1 MPRRR
6 PISDITVTDVR
17 SCPFCGSRELEAYPI
32 KSTRQQVVATCII
45 CRLCNARGPVVP
57 IIKTTAGK
65 QLREQSVR
73 HATWQWNGNCQR
85 RSCPVD
91 AAHPYGFY
99 VVGGRDDPAVIAAAA
114 SASADV
120 VQDAAVSPAAPG
132 TSDAVQ
138 DVEGVEDVAISAED
152 AGALDVQATGSA
164 ESDAV
169 GIADADA
176 AVTVE
181 PMPEDAGSAAGGQ
194 VLECGQACIQDVCTV
209 DKQAIADALAA
220 SADLQPAGPIDP
232 PDVVEA
238 ERAAILAAANR
249 LNAEAEA
256 AGVSVYEYITGQP
269 IPPDVIANY

>member
-6 PISDITVTDVR
+6 PISDITVTDAR
-17 SCPFCGSRELEAYPI
+17 SCPFCGSRELEAHPI
-32 KSTRQQVVATCII
+32 KSARKQVVATCII

-57 IIKTTAGK
+57 IIKTVSGK
-65 QLREQSVR
+65 QLREQTVR

-114 SASADV
+114 SADV

-132 TSDAVQ
+132 TTDAVE
-138 DVEGVEDVAISAED
+138 DVEDVAISAED
-152 AGALDVQATGSA
+152 AETGKQSIASA

-169 GIADADA
+169 GSADADADA

-181 PMPEDAGSAAGGQ
+181 PMPEDAGSAAGVQ
-194 VLECGQACIQDVCTV
+194 VLECGQACIQDVRTL
-209 DKQAIADALAA
+209 DKQAIADALARPD
-220 SADLQPAGPIDP
+220 SLQPAGPIDP
-232 PDVVEA
+232 PDVVQA
-238 ERAAILAAANR
+238 ERAAIQAAAVR

-256 AGVSVYEYITGQP
+256 AGVSMYEYLTGQP
-269 IPPDVIANY
+269 IPPELAAD

>member
-1 MPRRR
+1 M
-6 PISDITVTDVR
+6 
-17 SCPFCGSRELEAYPI
+17 
-32 KSTRQQVVATCII
+32 
-45 CRLCNARGPVVP
+45 
-57 IIKTTAGK
+57 
-65 QLREQSVR
+65 
-73 HATWQWNGNCQR
+73 
-85 RSCPVD
+85 D

-138 DVEGVEDVAISAED
+138 DVEGVAISAED

-181 PMPEDAGSAAGGQ
+181 PMPEDAGSAAGVQ
-194 VLECGQACIQDVCTV
+194 ALECGQAYQN
-209 DKQAIADALAA
+209 
-220 SADLQPAGPIDP
+220 
-232 PDVVEA
+232 
-238 ERAAILAAANR
+238 AAAWTSPPVRPDGIRTNEE
-249 LNAEAEA
+249 LFAAAEA
-256 AGVSVYEYITGQP
+256 AGMNVYEYCDLTG
-269 IPPDVIANY
+269 DFL

>member
-1 MPRRR
+1 MRKRR

-17 SCPFCGSRELEAYPI
+17 SCPFCGSRELEAFPI

-57 IIKTTAGK
+57 IIKTVGGR
-65 QLREQSVR
+65 QLREQTVR

-99 VVGGRDDPAVIAAAA
+99 VVGGRDDPAVIAASA

-138 DVEGVEDVAISAED
+138 DVEAVEDVEGVEGVAISAED

-181 PMPEDAGSAAGGQ
+181 PMPEDAGSAAGVQ
-194 VLECGQACIQDVCTV
+194 ALECGQAYQN
-209 DKQAIADALAA
+209 
-220 SADLQPAGPIDP
+220 
-232 PDVVEA
+232 
-238 ERAAILAAANR
+238 AAAWTSPPVRPDGIRTNEE
-249 LNAEAEA
+249 LFAAAEA
-256 AGVSVYEYITGQP
+256 AGMNVYEYCDLTG
-269 IPPDVIANY
+269 DFL

>member
-57 IIKTTAGK
+57 IIKTASGK

-73 HATWQWNGNCQR
+73 FATWKWNGNCQLR
-85 RSCPVD
+85 TATD
-91 AAHPYGFY
+91 AAHPWEYTA
-99 VVGGRDDPAVIAAAA
+99 AVTDA
-114 SASADV
+114 ASADV

-138 DVEGVEDVAISAED
+138 AVAISAED

-194 VLECGQACIQDVCTV
+194 VLECGQACQN
-209 DKQAIADALAA
+209 
-220 SADLQPAGPIDP
+220 
-232 PDVVEA
+232 
-238 ERAAILAAANR
+238 AAAWTSPPVRPNGIR
-249 LNAEAEA
+249 TNEELFAAAEA
-256 AGVSVYEYITGQP
+256 AGMNVYEYCDLTG
-269 IPPDVIANY
+269 DFL